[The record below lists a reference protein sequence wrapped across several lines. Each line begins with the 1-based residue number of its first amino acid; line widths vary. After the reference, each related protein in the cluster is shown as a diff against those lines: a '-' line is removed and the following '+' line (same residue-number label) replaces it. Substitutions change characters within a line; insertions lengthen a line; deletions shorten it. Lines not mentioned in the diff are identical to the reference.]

1 MEQWVKTKVWR
12 MKSTALFV
20 SDIYLTLLFVLK
32 GTMTAKIGTEME
44 IVQEGQLLIINRHKL
59 CNCFSTEGSIVQ
71 VIEIDVEKASRVYP
85 EMNDMIFQ
93 AVSLRK
99 DDHNDAFTS
108 DRDRIFLSDCL
119 NLIVE
124 ENPESPLSVQ
134 GDFILSLLCLEY
146 TIFNNGQGQYQ
157 FMSQEKKERLLQ
169 ILNYI
174 QEHLQDRLTLHQTA
188 KQAKITPQHLSALF
202 KEIFHQSFTD
212 MIMKMRLERAET
224 LLFKSNLSITEII
237 MECGFSDRK
246 YFYRC
251 FHEAFGCTPLAWRKR
266 WKPAKRYAEELNRE
280 AVEVLLPEFRKK
292 FGLFEKPMDSMIYRK
307 VKQLKKMRQK
317 GLDLRKLIVTVDL
330 SETLLSEQ
338 DTIQPLMLFGYDQ
351 LLRFV
356 VLYELELRIRLPLS
370 FLKETEQAKQCHA
383 VTIES
388 FVTQSLLRFGHTPLT
403 RWRAELLVQNEAE
416 IQEAEKIREHL
427 LGQGITDVSVLF

>member
-251 FHEAFGCTPLAWRKR
+251 FHEAFGCTPLVWRKR

-292 FGLFEKPMDSMIYRK
+292 FGLFEKPMDSMMYRK
-307 VKQLKKMRQK
+307 YQRLSAMSETV
-317 GLDLRKLIVTVDL
+317 LRKMLTVTVDL
-330 SETLLSEQ
+330 TDTLNMETES
-338 DTIQPLMLFGYDQ
+338 IQPLVMFGYD
-351 LLRFV
+351 LLMRWAV
-356 VLYELELRIRLPLS
+356 RYNWTLRILLPMD
-370 FLKETEQAKQCHA
+370 FMKYENQAEAYNA
-383 VTIES
+383 VTLDEY
-388 FVTQSLLRFGHTPLT
+388 VLQSLLRFGRFYLT
-403 RWRAELLVQNEAE
+403 RWQVDLICQNEKE
-416 IQEAEKIREHL
+416 IAEAEKIQAKL
-427 LGQGITDVSVLF
+427 ADQGILNVSVLF

>member
-99 DDHNDAFTS
+99 DDHSDAFTS

-146 TIFNNGQGQYQ
+146 TIFNNCQGQYQ

-188 KQAKITPQHLSALF
+188 KQAASYQ
-202 KEIFHQSFTD
+202 
-212 MIMKMRLERAET
+212 
-224 LLFKSNLSITEII
+224 
-237 MECGFSDRK
+237 
-246 YFYRC
+246 YR
-251 FHEAFGCTPLAWRKR
+251 F
-266 WKPAKRYAEELNRE
+266 
-280 AVEVLLPEFRKK
+280 
-292 FGLFEKPMDSMIYRK
+292 
-307 VKQLKKMRQK
+307 QQ
-317 GLDLRKLIVTVDL
+317 
-330 SETLLSEQ
+330 
-338 DTIQPLMLFGYDQ
+338 
-351 LLRFV
+351 
-356 VLYELELRIRLPLS
+356 
-370 FLKETEQAKQCHA
+370 
-383 VTIES
+383 
-388 FVTQSLLRFGHTPLT
+388 
-403 RWRAELLVQNEAE
+403 
-416 IQEAEKIREHL
+416 
-427 LGQGITDVSVLF
+427 

>member
-188 KQAKITPQHLSALF
+188 KQAK
-202 KEIFHQSFTD
+202 
-212 MIMKMRLERAET
+212 
-224 LLFKSNLSITEII
+224 N
-237 MECGFSDRK
+237 
-246 YFYRC
+246 
-251 FHEAFGCTPLAWRKR
+251 
-266 WKPAKRYAEELNRE
+266 
-280 AVEVLLPEFRKK
+280 
-292 FGLFEKPMDSMIYRK
+292 
-307 VKQLKKMRQK
+307 
-317 GLDLRKLIVTVDL
+317 
-330 SETLLSEQ
+330 
-338 DTIQPLMLFGYDQ
+338 
-351 LLRFV
+351 
-356 VLYELELRIRLPLS
+356 
-370 FLKETEQAKQCHA
+370 
-383 VTIES
+383 
-388 FVTQSLLRFGHTPLT
+388 HTAASQ
-403 RWRAELLVQNEAE
+403 R
-416 IQEAEKIREHL
+416 
-427 LGQGITDVSVLF
+427 SV